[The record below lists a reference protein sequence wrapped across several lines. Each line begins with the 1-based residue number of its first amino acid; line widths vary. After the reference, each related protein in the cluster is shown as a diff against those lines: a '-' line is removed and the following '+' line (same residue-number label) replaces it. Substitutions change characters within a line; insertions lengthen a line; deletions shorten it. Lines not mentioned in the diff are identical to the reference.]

1 MRFIS
6 KYPALQRKRTISKM
20 SPTPHPDGAFSDV
33 LSVWRL
39 KEGRRSVDNSTMAS
53 PAIFNLFFSRPPGL
67 LKGKPLKKPS
77 NKFERG

>member
-53 PAIFNLFFSRPPGL
+53 PAIFYHFFCAPSKNAER
-67 LKGKPLKKPS
+67 KTAEKPS
-77 NKFERG
+77 NKFERE